1 MKKTFLAVI
10 TLFASITLQA
20 QFYVSA
26 TGGYA
31 VGVNEK
37 VLGSEASING
47 ISELEG
53 SYGEGLHTQ
62 IRGGYFF
69 NKKIGVE
76 VGLGYVYG
84 FDQDISK
91 TSGIPTL
98 PESHVIGRG
107 RAYGASLVGIYNF
120 TDNIY
125 VRAGLLTKI
134 GGKTE
139 AVGTVNTALPLY
151 NQFGNVIAAPAP
163 TSIDFTTNF
172 RGELPIG
179 FVGAIGYKFPI
190 TENITLFTEVE
201 YMNIDVTRDTSD
213 LGNFSA
219 VRADGRVVTRDELAN
234 TIIVLTSSASTL
246 PETTKSSL
254 TSLSYLIRDEF
265 TWGTEG
271 TVKPDAPYSSF
282 GINIGFMYSF

>member
-1 MKKTFLAVI
+1 MKKTFLAVFA
-10 TLFASITLQA
+10 LFASSAIQA

-26 TGGYA
+26 SGGYA
-31 VGVNEK
+31 VGANEK
-37 VLGSEASING
+37 VLGSNVSATG
-47 ISELEG
+47 VSELEG

-69 NKKIGVE
+69 NDKIGVE
-76 VGLGYVYG
+76 VGVGYVFG
-84 FDQDISK
+84 LDQDISK
-91 TSGIPTL
+91 TSGVPTL
-98 PESHVIGRG
+98 PESMVAGRG
-107 RAYGASLVGIYNF
+107 RAFGASLVGIYNF

-125 VRAGLLTKI
+125 VRAGLLTKL

-139 AVGTVNTALPLY
+139 ATGSVNTALPVY
-151 NQFGNVIAAPAP
+151 DAAGNVIAAPAP

-172 RGELPIG
+172 RGEFPIG
-179 FVGAIGYKFPI
+179 FVGAIGYKFELSEKI
-190 TENITLFTEVE
+190 WLFTELE

-213 LGNFSA
+213 LGSFSA
-219 VRADGRVVTRDELAN
+219 VRTDGRVVTRDELTN
-234 TIIVLTSSASTL
+234 TITVLTSPLSTL
-246 PETTKSSL
+246 PDSTKASL

-282 GINIGFMYSF
+282 GINIGIMYEF

>member
-1 MKKTFLAVI
+1 MKKTFLAVF
-10 TLFASITLQA
+10 TLFASVTIQA

-31 VGVNEK
+31 VGANEK
-37 VLGSEASING
+37 VLGSNVSPTG

-69 NKKIGVE
+69 NDKVGIELGV
-76 VGLGYVYG
+76 GYVFG

-91 TSGIPTL
+91 TSGVPTL
-98 PESHVIGRG
+98 PESNVVGRG
-107 RAYGASLVGIYNF
+107 RAFGASLVGIYNF
-120 TDNIY
+120 TDKVY
-125 VRAGLLTKI
+125 VRAGLLTKL

-139 AVGTVNTALPLY
+139 ARGTVITTLPLY
-151 NQFGNVIAAPAP
+151 DQTGNVIAAPAP

-172 RGELPIG
+172 RGEFPIG

-190 TENITLFTEVE
+190 SDNLSLFAEVE

-213 LGNFSA
+213 LGAFSSI
-219 VRADGRVVTRDELAN
+219 RTDGRVVTRDELAN
-234 TIIVLTSSASTL
+234 TIAVLTSPASTL
-246 PETTKSSL
+246 PDSTKASL

-271 TVKPDAPYSSF
+271 TIKPDAPYSSF
-282 GINIGFMYSF
+282 GINIGVMYNF